1 MDTKKDFEFEEL
13 IICGCCKQ
21 KFNDTEFVPKE
32 LSCKHCFCLR
42 CVKTTMLKGLE
53 VYCINCWKRTELD
66 EQSPETLRTQNSILS
81 LIRHLAN
88 VKVNKS
94 VDKERKVS
102 LLVKKYTLYHYIF
115 PSFRVKIVIHMEC
128 HFHFGVII
136 VSNYCVE
143 HVELNPII

>member
-21 KFNDTEFVPKE
+21 KFNDTDFVPKE

-102 LLVKKYTLYHYIF
+102 QKV
-115 PSFRVKIVIHMEC
+115 EEN
-128 HFHFGVII
+128 FGLFNFSLI
-136 VSNYCVE
+136 
-143 HVELNPII
+143 

>member
-1 MDTKKDFEFEEL
+1 MYRIEFVLHFSVVYKKHCFQMMDTKKDFEFEEL
-13 IICGCCKQ
+13 LICGCCKQ
-21 KFNDTEFVPKE
+21 KFNDAEFVPKE

-94 VDKERKVS
+94 IDKERKV
-102 LLVKKYTLYHYIF
+102 I
-115 PSFRVKIVIHMEC
+115 
-128 HFHFGVII
+128 
-136 VSNYCVE
+136 
-143 HVELNPII
+143 

>member
-1 MDTKKDFEFEEL
+1 MMDTIKDFEFEEL

-21 KFNDTEFVPKE
+21 KFNDTDFVPKE

-66 EQSPETLRTQNSILS
+66 EQSPETLRTQSSILS

-88 VKVNKS
+88 VKANKT

-102 LLVKKYTLYHYIF
+102 LHIRKWPLF
-115 PSFRVKIVIHMEC
+115 
-128 HFHFGVII
+128 
-136 VSNYCVE
+136 
-143 HVELNPII
+143 

>member
-1 MDTKKDFEFEEL
+1 MDNKKDFEFEEL

-102 LLVKKYTLYHYIF
+102 YFFFLKK
-115 PSFRVKIVIHMEC
+115 
-128 HFHFGVII
+128 II
-136 VSNYCVE
+136 
-143 HVELNPII
+143 LF